1 MVLIKYVDE
10 PNNLIK
16 HNVEH
21 AKNHSAAR
29 GWPVRTSGSNLA
41 ITKKVPKLPVR
52 TSGSPSHRFGL
63 LPVRTARVCRFAGLP
78 VRRFASL
85 PVRRVTLTVFAE
97 YLVFSLFI
105 QGFAY
110 SLVLLID
117 CLFKVLPKGIAF
129 PIDQEFV
136 VLFTF
141 TLLMDVSTGTDS
153 P

>member
-1 MVLIKYVDE
+1 MRQIL
-10 PNNLIK
+10 L
-16 HNVEH
+16 
-21 AKNHSAAR
+21 SLR
-29 GWPVRTSGSNLA
+29 GPSECPSG
-41 ITKKVPKLPVR
+41 P
-52 TSGSPSHRFGL
+52 SGCPSGPSECLRGRCL
-63 LPVRTARVCRFAGLP
+63 
-78 VRRFASL
+78 
-85 PVRRVTLTVFAE
+85 TLTVFAE